1 MPPPSFPAARRVFT
15 RFLTPFSL
23 ALVLLLIARVSH
35 GVLYAPHPGK
45 WTPADGFAAIGVQ
58 AVHMLLVPD
67 STQEY
72 GAKIVWWTG
81 EDALPN
87 NRTGGVF
94 GWDPED
100 LWCGGQ
106 VSAALTDDTTL
117 ADAGYNIFCTGQI
130 QLPGTGGRIMT
141 IGGTDGD
148 VEIGVANS
156 VTLRSAWRTRRSI
169 ARSAIPGCQPTAWST
184 ADGMRRARCWARAA
198 APAASW

>member
-1 MPPPSFPAARRVFT
+1 MPLPPSLPVGRHS
-15 RFLTPFSL
+15 PIGSL
-23 ALVLLLIARVSH
+23 ARFTIIPALLLIASNSH

-45 WTPADGFAAIGVQ
+45 WTPADSLAAIGVQ

-72 GAKIVWWTG
+72 AAKVVWWTG
-81 EDALPN
+81 EDALPGS
-87 NRTGGVF
+87 RTGGVF

-100 LWCGGQ
+100 LWCGGH
-106 VSAALTDDTTL
+106 VTAALTDDTTL

-148 VEIGVANS
+148 VEIGVSN
-156 VTLRSAWRTRRSI
+156 
-169 ARSAIPGCQPTAWST
+169 SAIYRPVSN
-184 ADGMRRARCWARAA
+184 
-198 APAASW
+198 SWVSAN